1 MDYNKM
7 IYGFYINQLWI
18 ILMYIYEFWIM
29 FESILD
35 HTYICNKSYHLIN
48 SFMDHP

>member
-18 ILMYIYEFWIM
+18 ILMYMSFGSCLNQFWIIPT
-29 FESILD
+29 FVISHI
-35 HTYICNKSYHLIN
+35 I
-48 SFMDHP
+48 